1 MDLRAFAALQSHSFP
16 ETPTSS
22 LIAVPFHEP
31 RHGNHVSYLETSIG
45 PATLVLVR
53 QLRLRQNPDSS
64 AHKHA
69 RRGKL
74 DSEILEELELQ
85 ETWRGAADLI
95 EDAVSLAVEEE
106 LDDDGCEVLYG
117 RAGLLYALLLLRS
130 ELLLTV
136 SYLTVAGKPGDK
148 VVRKVEGL
156 CSDENIQALVDDII
170 KRGEL
175 GAERYTQELEQD
187 ERSKAPPLMWR
198 WHGARYLGAAHGVGT
213 SDGVLHK
220 ARRS

>member
-1 MDLRAFAALQSHSFP
+1 MDMRAFAALQNHTSP

-22 LIAVPFHEP
+22 LIAIPFHEP
-31 RHGNHVSYLETSIG
+31 RHANHISYLETSIG

-53 QLRLRQNPDSS
+53 QLRLRQSPEST
-64 AHKHA
+64 AHRHA

-95 EDAVSLAVEEE
+95 ENAVELATGEE
-106 LDDDGCEVLYG
+106 LDDDGCDVLYG
-117 RAGLLYALLLLRS
+117 RAGLVYALLLLRS
-130 ELLLTV
+130 ELLVTV
-136 SYLTVAGKPGDK
+136 SYLAHAGKPGDK
-148 VVRKVEGL
+148 VVRAVEAL

-175 GAERYTQELEQD
+175 GAARYAQDLEAD
-187 ERSKAPPLMWR
+187 ERSKAPLLMWK
-198 WHGARYLGAAHGVGT
+198 WHDSWYLGAAHGVGAF
-213 SDGVLHK
+213 DICLGECELN
-220 ARRS
+220 